1 MPLERRDDG
10 TLVFGYLDTTSEDRA
25 GAFDTVL
32 VRAGGAGGSDGSGG
46 AAGSDGSGRSG
57 GDRESR
63 DGNGIGGGSRE
74 GYTAELRPC
83 RFGALSG
90 CHISGEQ
97 RVRVMPRPSPA
108 APRSGHLLGFLV
120 SGRGALEQDGR
131 RANLAPGEFVLYTGA
146 RPFQLELDA
155 AHRYFV
161 LSLDPGTAG
170 LLSAADLSTPRALT
184 ANAELP
190 RSPSGRVLAAV
201 IGELAS
207 RDRGFGPLASR
218 EMGEHVSGILRT
230 LLRETA
236 AAGTATAGG
245 PGGATRTLERILAYI
260 DDRLAEDLSPGAVAA
275 AHHISVRQLHVLF
288 RESGVTVGDHV
299 RQRRL
304 ERIRRDLVDPALAHL
319 PAYALAARWGLGE
332 ASHFS
337 RVFRAEFGLSPR
349 AVREQARTPDLPAGT
364 VPAAWHPDR

>member
-46 AAGSDGSGRSG
+46 AAGSGGSGRSG

-319 PAYALAARWGLGE
+319 PAYALAARWGFGE